1 MIEDITMDTIVFVG
15 QVTNP
20 VSQGS
25 PIVSIPV
32 ANPPTVK
39 RNVQLNATIH
49 YLFLSKGL
57 LFLAYVVGPRS

>member
-25 PIVSIPV
+25 PIVSIPA
-32 ANPPTVK
+32 ANSPTIK
-39 RNVQLNATIH
+39 RNVQFKNITI
-49 YLFLSKGL
+49 Y
-57 LFLAYVVGPRS
+57 

>member
-32 ANPPTVK
+32 ANSPTVK
-39 RNVQLNATIH
+39 RNVQFKNITM
-49 YLFLSKGL
+49 Y
-57 LFLAYVVGPRS
+57 